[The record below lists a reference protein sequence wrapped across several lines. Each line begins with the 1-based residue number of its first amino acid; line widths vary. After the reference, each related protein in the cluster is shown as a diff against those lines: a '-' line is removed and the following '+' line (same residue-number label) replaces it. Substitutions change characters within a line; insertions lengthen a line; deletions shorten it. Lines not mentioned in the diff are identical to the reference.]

1 MAIFEW
7 VCKDCNVFW
16 DRDCPIGKAPSR
28 TRCPHC
34 KKLCEKFWEN
44 SNIGVSFGDDKDFQT
59 VRARYKKHAEKGFD
73 KDSANR
79 FLHRSI
85 EDTRERIND
94 GEFRYKKAE
103 INYEKLAKDGKVKR
117 LSSSERVDKIERAKK
132 LADQAYDTANKLG
145 YKTPGQA
152 KLDPKKSK

>member
-16 DRDCPIGKAPSR
+16 DRDCPIGKAPKR
-28 TRCPHC
+28 TKCPQC
-34 KKLCEKFWEN
+34 KKLCDKFWEN
-44 SNIGVSFGDDKDFQT
+44 SNIGVSFGDDKDFQM
-59 VRARYKKHAEKGFD
+59 VRSRYKKHAEKGFD

-85 EDTRERIND
+85 EETKARIND

-103 INYEKLAKDGKVKR
+103 INYEKLAQDGKAKR
-117 LSSSERVDKIERAKK
+117 LNARERSDKIERTKK
-132 LADQAYDTANKLG
+132 LADQVYDNANKLG
-145 YKTPGQA
+145 YKDVGSNKISPN
-152 KLDPKKSK
+152 KIK

>member
-16 DRDCPIGKAPSR
+16 DRDCPIGKAPKR
-28 TRCPHC
+28 TKCPQC
-34 KKLCEKFWEN
+34 KKLCEKYWEN

-85 EDTRERIND
+85 EETRERIND

-103 INYEKLAKDGKVKR
+103 INYEKLAKDGKAKR
-117 LSSSERVDKIERAKK
+117 LSSSERTDKIERAKK
-132 LADQAYDTANKLG
+132 LADQVYDTANKMG
-145 YKTPGQA
+145 YKDPGNT
-152 KLDPKKSK
+152 KLDPTKQK

>member
-28 TRCPHC
+28 TRCPQC

-85 EDTRERIND
+85 EETRERIND

-132 LADQAYDTANKLG
+132 TGRSSL
-145 YKTPGQA
+145 
-152 KLDPKKSK
+152 